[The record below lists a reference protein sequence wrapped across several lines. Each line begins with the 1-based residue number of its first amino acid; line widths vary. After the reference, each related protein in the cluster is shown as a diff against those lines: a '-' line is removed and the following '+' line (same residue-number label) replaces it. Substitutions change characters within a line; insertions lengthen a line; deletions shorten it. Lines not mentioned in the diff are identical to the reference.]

1 MAHIDLPEGFAGP
14 RGPMTLRPE
23 AAKPLSELAEVLLRG
38 PSTLTQAE
46 RELIGTYVS
55 SQNDC
60 RYCQA
65 ILREWRTDRSQSTPS
80 SGPGRS

>member
-1 MAHIDLPEGFAGP
+1 
-14 RGPMTLRPE
+14 MTLRPE

-65 ILREWRTDRSQSTPS
+65 IHGAVAAHSWRKRGAHLFSEKGFP
-80 SGPGRS
+80 